1 MIDWPIISDYASI
14 HHVYRKIRKK
24 KPSFNSHNKYQV
36 EKGFGQKRDFGR
48 DLEKIRGAAPPSTPP
63 AGEWCL

>member
-1 MIDWPIISDYASI
+1 MIDWTNISDYASI

-48 DLEKIRGAAPPSTPP
+48 DLERV
-63 AGEWCL
+63 

>member
-1 MIDWPIISDYASI
+1 MIDWTNISDYASI

-36 EKGFGQKRDFGR
+36 EKGFGKDFVRKGFGK
-48 DLEKIRGAAPPSTPP
+48 DLGGMHPPR
-63 AGEWCL
+63 A